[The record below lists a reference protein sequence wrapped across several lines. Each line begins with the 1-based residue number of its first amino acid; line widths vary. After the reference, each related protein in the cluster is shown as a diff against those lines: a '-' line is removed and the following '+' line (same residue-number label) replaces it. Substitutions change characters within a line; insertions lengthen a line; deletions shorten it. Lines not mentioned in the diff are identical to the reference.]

1 MIANRSTAALAAAA
15 LLFALASGAL
25 AQDNYPSRPITLL
38 VPFPPGGSA
47 DTVIRPVAQKAAY
60 NMKATIVIDN
70 PPGGGGNVAAQATK
84 AAAPDGYTL
93 FLTNMGLMSVN
104 PILYPEMHFDPVKDV
119 APITPIISFPHILV
133 VPPGSPVKTVAD
145 LVALAKTKPGGLSF
159 GSQGVGSGGQIL
171 GEVFKNRL
179 GVPMVHV
186 PYRGAAPAATDIM
199 ADRLD
204 FLFTSYI
211 SVGEQAKAG
220 KLRVIAI
227 GGPKRIDA
235 VPDIPTVAEAG
246 YPELS
251 LLMWHGMVAPAGLPA
266 PIVMRL
272 NTEFAKA
279 ARNPEIQQIIAPQA
293 TDLMLTSPQ
302 EFSAMIAADTERL
315 GKVIR
320 DAGIKV
326 K

>member
-1 MIANRSTAALAAAA
+1 
-15 LLFALASGAL
+15 
-25 AQDNYPSRPITLL
+25 
-38 VPFPPGGSA
+38 
-47 DTVIRPVAQKAAY
+47 
-60 NMKATIVIDN
+60 
-70 PPGGGGNVAAQATK
+70 
-84 AAAPDGYTL
+84 
-93 FLTNMGLMSVN
+93 
-104 PILYPEMHFDPVKDV
+104 
-119 APITPIISFPHILV
+119 
-133 VPPGSPVKTVAD
+133 
-145 LVALAKTKPGGLSF
+145 
-159 GSQGVGSGGQIL
+159 
-171 GEVFKNRL
+171 
-179 GVPMVHV
+179 
-186 PYRGAAPAATDIM
+186 M
-199 ADRLD
+199 AGRLD

-266 PIVMRL
+266 PIAMRL
-272 NTEFAKA
+272 NAEFAKA
-279 ARNPEIQQIIAPQA
+279 ARSPEIQQIIAPQA

>member
-1 MIANRSTAALAAAA
+1 
-15 LLFALASGAL
+15 
-25 AQDNYPSRPITLL
+25 
-38 VPFPPGGSA
+38 
-47 DTVIRPVAQKAAY
+47 
-60 NMKATIVIDN
+60 
-70 PPGGGGNVAAQATK
+70 
-84 AAAPDGYTL
+84 
-93 FLTNMGLMSVN
+93 MSVN
-104 PILYPEMHFDPVKDV
+104 PILTPDMNVDPVKDFQ
-119 APITPIISFPHILV
+119 PITPIISFPHILV
-133 VPPGSPVKTVAD
+133 VPPDSPVKTVAD

-186 PYRGAAPAATDIM
+186 PYRGAAP
-199 ADRLD
+199 DRHHGRPPRFPIHVLH
-204 FLFTSYI
+204 L
-211 SVGEQAKAG
+211 GWRAGQGRQAP
-220 KLRVIAI
+220 RH
-227 GGPKRIDA
+227 RHRNA

-272 NTEFAKA
+272 NAEFAKA
-279 ARNPEIQQIIAPQA
+279 ARSPEIQQIIAPQA